1 MLVGEDP
8 LWSNCLKM
16 SCTDNES
23 SLKKKLLYVRELA
36 KDWVSNGLNNIL
48 NNNYVSDTFIKE
60 RILLEFTYCVVRLR

>member
-36 KDWVSNGLNNIL
+36 KDLVSNGLYNIL
-48 NNNYVSDTFIKE
+48 NNNYVSDTFI
-60 RILLEFTYCVVRLR
+60 